1 MIDQGALGAF
11 DDCLRR
17 SGFPILAGVDE
28 AGRGP
33 LAGPVVAAVV
43 VMRPDTHPQGIID
56 SKMLSARRRDAALQR
71 ILEGCVEVSLGAA
84 WQDEIDQI
92 NIRAATLLAMSRAIL
107 QLTVS
112 PDLVLVDGRD
122 LPPMSCPGVALVKG
136 DARSESVAAA
146 SIVAKVARDAIMC
159 HLHQVYPEYGFDRH
173 KGYPTS
179 EHLQCLAAFGPCPL
193 HRRSYR
199 GVEKIG

>member
-1 MIDQGALGAF
+1 MIDQGALGEF
-11 DDCLRR
+11 DDRLRK

-56 SKMLSARRRDAALQR
+56 SKMLSAGRRDAALQR
-71 ILEGCVEVSLGAA
+71 ILEGCVEVSLGEA
-84 WQDEIDQI
+84 WQDEIDEI
-92 NIRAATLLAMSRAIL
+92 NIRAATLLAMSRAIS

-146 SIVAKVARDAIMC
+146 SIAAKVARDAIMC

>member
-1 MIDQGALGAF
+1 MIDRGALGEF
-11 DDCLRR
+11 DDRLRE
-17 SGFPILAGVDE
+17 SGFPTLAGVDE

-43 VMRPDTHPQGIID
+43 VMRPGVHPQDIVD
-56 SKMLSARRRDAALQR
+56 SKTLSAGRRDAALQR

-122 LPPMSCPGVALVKG
+122 LPPTSRPGVALVRG

-159 HLHQVYPEYGFDRH
+159 HLHEVYPEYGFDRH
-173 KGYPTS
+173 KGYPTR

-199 GVEKIG
+199 GVERTG

>member
-1 MIDQGALGAF
+1 MIDRGALGEF
-11 DDCLRR
+11 DDRLRE
-17 SGFPILAGVDE
+17 SGFPTLAGVDE

-43 VMRPDTHPQGIID
+43 VMRPGVHPQDIVD
-56 SKMLSARRRDAALQR
+56 SKTLSAGRRDAALQR

-84 WQDEIDQI
+84 WQDEIDEI
-92 NIRAATLLAMSRAIL
+92 NIRAATLLAMSRAL
-107 QLTVS
+107 SQLRVS
-112 PDLVLVDGRD
+112 PDLVLVDGLD

-173 KGYPTS
+173 KGYPTK
-179 EHLQCLAAFGPCPL
+179 EHLRRLAVLGPCPL
-193 HRRSYR
+193 HRRTYR
-199 GVEKIG
+199 GVDRTG

>member
-1 MIDQGALGAF
+1 MIDRGALGEF
-11 DDCLRR
+11 DDRLRE

-122 LPPMSCPGVALVKG
+122 LPPTSRPGVALVRG

-159 HLHQVYPEYGFDRH
+159 HLHEVYPEYGFDRH
-173 KGYPTS
+173 KGYPTR

-199 GVEKIG
+199 GVERTG

>member
-1 MIDQGALGAF
+1 MIDQGALGEF
-11 DDCLRR
+11 DDRLRK

-107 QLTVS
+107 RLTVS

-122 LPPMSCPGVALVKG
+122 LPPTSRPGVALVRG

-159 HLHQVYPEYGFDRH
+159 HLHEVYPEYGFDRH
-173 KGYPTS
+173 KGYPTR

-199 GVEKIG
+199 GVERTG

>member
-1 MIDQGALGAF
+1 MNPG
-11 DDCLRR
+11 DDVAVI
-17 SGFPILAGVDE
+17 G
-28 AGRGP
+28 
-33 LAGPVVAAVV
+33 AGPGDPELITMAFAHGADG
-43 VMRPDTHPQGIID
+43 VMVLGCHIGDCHYISGNHKTMVRMP
-56 SKMLSARRRDAALQR
+56 LLRR

-84 WQDEIDQI
+84 WQDEIDEI
-92 NIRAATLLAMSRAIL
+92 NIRAATLLAMSRAIS

-146 SIVAKVARDAIMC
+146 SIAAKVARDAIMC

>member
-1 MIDQGALGAF
+1 MIDRGALGEF
-11 DDCLRR
+11 DDRLRE
-17 SGFPILAGVDE
+17 SGFPTLAGVDE

-43 VMRPDTHPQGIID
+43 VMRPGVHPQDIVD
-56 SKMLSARRRDAALQR
+56 SKTLSAGRRDAALQR

-84 WQDEIDQI
+84 WQDEIDEI
-92 NIRAATLLAMSRAIL
+92 NIRAATLLAMSRAL
-107 QLTVS
+107 SQLRVS
-112 PDLVLVDGRD
+112 PDLVLVDGLD

-173 KGYPTS
+173 KGYPTK
-179 EHLQCLAAFGPCPL
+179 EHLRRLAVLGPCPL
-193 HRRSYR
+193 HRRTYR
-199 GVEKIG
+199 GVERTG

>member
-1 MIDQGALGAF
+1 MIDRGALGEF
-11 DDCLRR
+11 DDRLRE
-17 SGFPILAGVDE
+17 SGFPTLAGVDE

-43 VMRPDTHPQGIID
+43 VMRPGVHPQDIVD
-56 SKMLSARRRDAALQR
+56 SKTLSAGRRDAALQR

-84 WQDEIDQI
+84 WQDEIDEI
-92 NIRAATLLAMSRAIL
+92 NIRAATLLAMSRAL
-107 QLTVS
+107 SQLRVS
-112 PDLVLVDGRD
+112 PDLVLVDGLD

>member
-1 MIDQGALGAF
+1 MIDQGALGEF
-11 DDCLRR
+11 DDHLRE

-84 WQDEIDQI
+84 WQDEIDET
-92 NIRAATLLAMSRAIL
+92 NIRAATLLAMSRAIS
-107 QLTVS
+107 QLMVS
-112 PDLVLVDGRD
+112 PDLVLVDGLD

-146 SIVAKVARDAIMC
+146 SIAAKVARDAIMC

>member
-1 MIDQGALGAF
+1 MIDHAALGEF
-11 DDCLRR
+11 DDRLRR
-17 SGFPILAGVDE
+17 SGFRILAGVDE

-43 VMRPDTHPQGIID
+43 IMQPGIHPQGVID
-56 SKMLSARRRDAALQR
+56 SKMLSAGRRDAALRR
-71 ILEGCVEVSLGAA
+71 ILESCVEVSLGAA
-84 WQDEIDQI
+84 WQDEIDEI
-92 NIRAATLLAMSRAIL
+92 NIRAATLSAMSRAMS

-146 SIVAKVARDAIMC
+146 SIVAKVARDAIMSC
-159 HLHQVYPEYGFDRH
+159 LHEVYPEYGFDRH
-173 KGYPTS
+173 KGYPTK
-179 EHLQCLAAFGPCPL
+179 EHLQCLALLGPCPL
-193 HRRSYR
+193 HRRTYR
-199 GVEKIG
+199 GVERTG

>member
-1 MIDQGALGAF
+1 MIDRGALGEF
-11 DDCLRR
+11 DDRLRE
-17 SGFPILAGVDE
+17 SGFPTLAGVDE

-43 VMRPDTHPQGIID
+43 VMRPGVHPQDIVD
-56 SKMLSARRRDAALQR
+56 SKTLSAGRRDAALQR

-84 WQDEIDQI
+84 WQDEIDEI
-92 NIRAATLLAMSRAIL
+92 NIRAATLLAMSRAL
-107 QLTVS
+107 SQLRVS
-112 PDLVLVDGRD
+112 PDLVLVDGLD

-173 KGYPTS
+173 KGYPTK
-179 EHLQCLAAFGPCPL
+179 EHPRRLAVLGPCPL
-193 HRRSYR
+193 HRRTYR
-199 GVEKIG
+199 GVDRTG